1 MQFAKYL
8 RYDTISVADNTGRGA
23 GTAAPVLGKSSVDR
37 PNDALDV
44 IFTQDQIIAD
54 LFAVWHHASE
64 QLSHADD
71 VDLRWRRGSD
81 VKLLLQHLA
90 VREAAKGALVRR
102 MREAGQEEL
111 ATKLDSDVPSRRERL
126 ATLDELA
133 RGHQALSLNFPEID
147 DVVAH
152 LSDVFQRERPDDEG
166 INLPEAAALLGPP
179 GKRGLP
185 SARSIRMQ
193 SVTHPRPVPRWYDSV
208 PPIKAVQAF
217 YDHLRSAPSGVL
229 NPGVDRAREH
239 LPGPRR

>member
-1 MQFAKYL
+1 MQFVKYL
-8 RYDTISVADNTGRGA
+8 RYATINAGDHTGGGA
-23 GTAAPVLGKSSVDR
+23 GTGTAVEGKPSVDQ

-54 LFAVWHHASE
+54 LFGVWHQASE

-111 ATKLDSDVPSRRERL
+111 ATKLDSDASSRRERL

-147 DVVAH
+147 DVVAD
-152 LSDVFQRERPDDEG
+152 LSAVFQRERPDDEG
-166 INLPEAAALLGPP
+166 INLPEAAALLGPS

-193 SVTHPRPVPRWYDSV
+193 SVTHPRPVPRWYDRV
-208 PPIKAVQAF
+208 PIIKAVQAF

-239 LPGPRR
+239 LPGPGR